1 MNNVENI
8 DSKKESKEKEY
19 EIIVNGRPKVW
30 TDKEI
35 SFSQVVEFA
44 FGSYQENGQT
54 VFTMTYKR
62 GQGNK
67 PDGEMVAGDS
77 VKVKD
82 KMIFNVTSTDKS

>member
-1 MNNVENI
+1 MESNI
-8 DSKKESKEKEY
+8 EKDSKRESKEKEY
-19 EIIVNGRPKVW
+19 DIIVNGRPKEW
-30 TDKEI
+30 HKKEI
-35 SFSQVVEFA
+35 SFAEVVELA
-44 FGSYQENGQT
+44 FGAYQENGQT

-67 PDGEMVAGDS
+67 PEGEMVAGDS